1 VNRPTIDPG
10 THIEMLDGQRRRG
23 RLEVRD
29 YSDDPDDAAARRE
42 ESAIYPIAMPTP
54 PSEFNP

>member
-1 VNRPTIDPG
+1 
-10 THIEMLDGQRRRG
+10 MSDGQRRRG

-29 YSDDPDDAAARRE
+29 YSDNPDDAAARRE
-42 ESAIYPIAMPTP
+42 ESGIYPIAMLIP